1 MNDGEQLWTA
11 AAQLLREQVS
21 VAVWLSTFQD
31 VRAVSSGPD
40 GLHLVVPSAT
50 VRERITTRYLPL
62 VQDALRDAGA
72 DGT

>member
-1 MNDGEQLWTA
+1 MYA
-11 AAQLLREQVS
+11 RS
-21 VAVWLSTFQD
+21 
-31 VRAVSSGPD
+31 SSGPD

-72 DGT
+72 DDIEVVFDVDFGPGSRRHGIDGTLD